1 MLLGFSGQGFV
12 YHGPWGCEGAAS
24 RGCTTSLLSSTC
36 LPESLC
42 APLWGL
48 QAGSGA
54 STPEQGSLCVF
65 FLV

>member
-12 YHGPWGCEGAAS
+12 HHSPWGCEGAAPC
-24 RGCTTSLLSSTC
+24 GCTTSRLSSSP

-48 QAGSGA
+48 QVGSGA
-54 STPEQGSLCVF
+54 STPEQGLSACF
-65 FLV
+65 S